1 VIGKFLEPVVQF
13 PALITQGDTAS
24 WQDQGF
30 IDNLGN
36 AYYSENWNL
45 VYTIAGAISPLQ
57 LTAAAEGNGWQT
69 TITAAQSATLQ
80 PGGDDWWWQAQL
92 ISNTDSSQVGTLA
105 KGQFSVL
112 VNLALQAAGYS
123 GLSDAQQNLAAWR
136 AALAALSGAGGSPVE
151 MYRIGDRELRY
162 RNMDEI
168 LKAIAYW
175 NIEVINEQTKSSIS
189 QNQGNPRKL
198 YARFPGKFT
207 SINA

>member
-1 VIGKFLEPVVQF
+1 
-13 PALITQGDTAS
+13 
-24 WQDQGF
+24 
-30 IDNLGN
+30 
-36 AYYSENWNL
+36 
-45 VYTIAGAISPLQ
+45 
-57 LTAAAEGNGWQT
+57 
-69 TITAAQSATLQ
+69 
-80 PGGDDWWWQAQL
+80 
-92 ISNTDSSQVGTLA
+92 
-105 KGQFSVL
+105 
-112 VNLALQAAGYS
+112 
-123 GLSDAQQNLAAWR
+123 
-136 AALAALSGAGGSPVE
+136 